1 MSINDWFGLFWAF
14 LGFMFGVIFSNI
26 GINNIKHEAIDRGV
40 AEYNS
45 QTGDWQ
51 WKDSLQED

>member
-26 GINNIKHEAIDRGV
+26 GINNIKHEAIDRG
-40 AEYNS
+40 AI
-45 QTGDWQ
+45 
-51 WKDSLQED
+51 